1 MGDSISEGV
10 IESFVA
16 PVGKLV
22 KADDVIARIETD
34 KVTVDIL
41 AKFDGVITKYYAAE
55 GDTVAVGANFCDI
68 DPSGTPS
75 SGSASPPAPK
85 NEAPKVFLLL

>member
-22 KADDVIARIETD
+22 KADEVIARIETD

-55 GDTVAVGANFCDI
+55 GDTVSVGANFVDI
-68 DPSGTPS
+68 DPAGTPS
-75 SGSASPPAPK
+75 AGAATPAAPK
-85 NEAPKVFLLL
+85 KEAPKVFL